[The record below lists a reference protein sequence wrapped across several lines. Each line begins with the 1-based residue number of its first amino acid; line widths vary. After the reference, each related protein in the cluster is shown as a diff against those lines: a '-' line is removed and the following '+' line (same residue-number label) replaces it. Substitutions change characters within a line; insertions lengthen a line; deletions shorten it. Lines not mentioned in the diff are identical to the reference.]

1 MKDGL
6 MKEACTKPC
15 NEFIAAKCRGLGQRR
30 KCNVAVKLDLK

>member
-15 NEFIAAKCRGLGQRR
+15 NEFIAAKCRGLGKRYR
-30 KCNVAVKLDLK
+30 CDVSVKLDLK

>member
-15 NEFIAAKCRGLGQRR
+15 NEFIAAKYRVLDQRR
-30 KCNVAVKLDLK
+30 RCNVVVKLDLK